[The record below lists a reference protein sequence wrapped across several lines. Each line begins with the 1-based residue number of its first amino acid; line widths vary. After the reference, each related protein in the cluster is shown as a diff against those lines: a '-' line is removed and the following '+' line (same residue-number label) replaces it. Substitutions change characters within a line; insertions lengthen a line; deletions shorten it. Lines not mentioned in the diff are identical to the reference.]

1 MWTLT
6 QSIAREETSV
16 TSNERLPAD
25 GAEALSYYD
34 QIGGAPIV
42 KEAVDRF
49 YRLVLDDVELA
60 PYFTAI
66 DVAQLKAH
74 QVRLLSHVLGGP
86 NEYQG
91 RELAT
96 AHGELGI
103 TQTHYNKVGDYLTG
117 VLTTMG
123 AGEEIVAAVG
133 ATLAGVQSQ
142 IVAKADDAATV
153 GPGGA
158 A

>member
-1 MWTLT
+1 MA
-6 QSIAREETSV
+6 IAEEGTSV
-16 TSNERLPAD
+16 TRSDHPPAD
-25 GAEALSYYD
+25 GPEALSYYD
-34 QIGGAPIV
+34 QLGGAPTV

-60 PYFTAI
+60 PYFTGV

-91 RELAT
+91 RELSA
-96 AHGELGI
+96 AHGRLGI
-103 TQTHYNKVGDYLTG
+103 TEAHYAKVGTYLSV
-117 VLTTMG
+117 VLATMG
-123 AGEEIVAAVG
+123 AGEEIVTAVG
-133 ATLAGVQSQ
+133 ATLAGVQSE
-142 IVAKADDAATV
+142 IVTRPDDA
-153 GPGGA
+153 PRGA

>member
-1 MWTLT
+1 MWTFN
-6 QSIAREETSV
+6 QSIPREETSV
-16 TSNERLPAD
+16 TSSERLPAD

-34 QIGGAPIV
+34 QIGGAPTV
-42 KEAVDRF
+42 REAVDRF

-86 NEYQG
+86 NEYEG
-91 RELAT
+91 RELAM
-96 AHGELGI
+96 AHGALGI
-103 TQTHYNKVGDYLTG
+103 TQAHYTKVGEYLTG

-133 ATLAGVQSQ
+133 ATLASVQSQ
-142 IVAKADDAATV
+142 IVTKPDDAAS
-153 GPGGA
+153 GAGGA

>member
-1 MWTLT
+1 M
-6 QSIAREETSV
+6 TS
-16 TSNERLPAD
+16 SERLPAD

-34 QIGGAPIV
+34 QIGGASTV
-42 KEAVDRF
+42 REAVDRF

-86 NEYQG
+86 NEYEG
-91 RELAT
+91 RELAA

-103 TQTHYNKVGDYLTG
+103 TQAHYNKVGDYLTG

-133 ATLAGVQSQ
+133 STLAGVQSQ
-142 IVAKADDAATV
+142 IVTKPNTYRTRPVRPEGDDATRL
-153 GPGGA
+153 
-158 A
+158 